1 MTELDLNTGYYSISL
16 MSTSQDMIIIVTEF
30 GKFWYNCPPMG
41 VYTQGNILQDKLYK
55 AISDIEGVIT
65 YIDDVSV

>member
-1 MTELDLNTGYYSISL
+1 

-41 VYTQGNILQDKLYK
+41 IYTQGNILQEKPYK
-55 AISDIEGVIT
+55 AISDIEGIIT

>member
-1 MTELDLNTGYYSISL
+1 
-16 MSTSQDMIIIVTEF
+16 
-30 GKFWYNCPPMG
+30 MG
-41 VYTQGNILQDKLYK
+41 IYTQGNILQDKPYK